1 MLDGGGG
8 TVKRALPYLFAVL
21 LGVVVALAIVV
32 PRLRPHEFVGTVLDD
47 PEPAPALTLTAA
59 GGEQVSLD
67 DFTGKAVLLYFGY
80 TSCPDVCPT
89 TLAALADALDELG
102 SRRDEVQVVMVTV
115 DPARDTPELL
125 ASYVA
130 HFDPGFVGLGGTAEE
145 IATAASAYGIYYQ
158 KGEGTVETGY
168 EVDHTAQVMLIDPQG
183 RYREVLP
190 FGLDGAAIAGDVA
203 EYL

>member
-115 DPARDTPELL
+115 DPARDAPELL

-130 HFDPGFVGLGGTAEE
+130 HFDPGFIGLGGTAEE
-145 IATAASAYGIYYQ
+145 IATAAAAYGIYYQ

>member
-130 HFDPGFVGLGGTAEE
+130 HFDPSFIGLGGTAEE

>member
-1 MLDGGGG
+1 M
-8 TVKRALPYLFAVL
+8 KRALPYLFAVL

-130 HFDPGFVGLGGTAEE
+130 HFDPSFIGLGGTAEE

>member
-130 HFDPGFVGLGGTAEE
+130 HFDPSFIGLGGTAGE